1 MLTNMTVYIMYAL
14 YTAEDP
20 LNHEAADL
28 YRRDIESFKRIVN
41 RTLVGCV
48 YQGET
53 YARLI

>member
-1 MLTNMTVYIMYAL
+1 MLTHITTYTPYAL

-41 RTLVGCV
+41 RTLVGGV